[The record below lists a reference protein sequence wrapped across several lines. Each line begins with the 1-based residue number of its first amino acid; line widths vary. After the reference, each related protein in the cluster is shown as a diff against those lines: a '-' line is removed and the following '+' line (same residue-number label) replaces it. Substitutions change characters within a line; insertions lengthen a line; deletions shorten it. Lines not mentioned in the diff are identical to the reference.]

1 MQRLARPLTVT
12 VLDLNG
18 DAAKDVT
25 EKIGD
30 EALQADLSDYE
41 VLDSLRVKADVVVN
55 NAGSQRVA
63 RIEDFPPERFSVM
76 LRLMLKAPFR
86 IVRAALPGRYE
97 KGWGRVIN
105 VSSVHGMRVSPYKA
119 AYVAAKHGLE
129 GFSKVFVGGRS
140 ARRNFELRLSG
151 LGQNAARREP
161 NRRSSQGPG
170 HSRV

>member
-1 MQRLARPLTVT
+1 MQRLARPLTLT

-30 EALQADLSDYE
+30 EALQADLSDYQ
-41 VLDSLRVKADVVVN
+41 VLDSLRVKADVVVT
-55 NAGSQRVA
+55 NAGLQRVA

-97 KGWGRVIN
+97 KGWGRVDQRLPPCTACGFRRTRRLTWL
-105 VSSVHGMRVSPYKA
+105 SSTAWKA
-119 AYVAAKHGLE
+119 
-129 GFSKVFVGGRS
+129 S
-140 ARRNFELRLSG
+140 
-151 LGQNAARREP
+151 
-161 NRRSSQGPG
+161 RRSSLEGGPHG
-170 HSRV
+170 VT